1 MNGGRKVQRSV
12 QTIEIH
18 LVRGFKSL
26 SIMATGIEN
35 INTNTHSHTDN
46 KKNHFP
52 YNEPHHLLCTY
63 AMAFVL
69 IVWDGNNRFRNIS
82 INRCQFTI
90 RQVIYLD
97 WVVCCFVRVIV
108 ACQSLL
114 FHLSPM
120 LNGIF
125 FCIKSNTLP
134 NNKAEKSFTFDEI
147 RNTIKPHSPQ
157 LKCKCP
163 KHDSTDSRP
172 SCFRCYLFSKETI
185 PHNWIVVCGITI
197 QCQMQ
202 FIQNLSFKSTAFIT
216 KSHWLLFRVNES
228 VSVISI
234 LICLC
239 SVQFGLT

>member
-1 MNGGRKVQRSV
+1 MFQSIDVNLQFGRWS
-12 QTIEIH
+12 
-18 LVRGFKSL
+18 
-26 SIMATGIEN
+26 
-35 INTNTHSHTDN
+35 
-46 KKNHFP
+46 
-52 YNEPHHLLCTY
+52 
-63 AMAFVL
+63 
-69 IVWDGNNRFRNIS
+69 IS
-82 INRCQFTI
+82 IELCVALLEWLWRVSLYFFTSPRCWM
-90 RQVIYLD
+90 V
-97 WVVCCFVRVIV
+97 
-108 ACQSLL
+108 
-114 FHLSPM
+114 
-120 LNGIF
+120 F
-125 FCIKSNTLP
+125 FLYQIKHPLP